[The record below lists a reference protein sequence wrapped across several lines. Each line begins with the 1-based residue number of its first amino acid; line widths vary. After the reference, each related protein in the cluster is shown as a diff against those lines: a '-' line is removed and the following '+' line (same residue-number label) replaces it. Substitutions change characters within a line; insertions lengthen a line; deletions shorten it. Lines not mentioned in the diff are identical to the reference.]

1 MQNIRLTLRQGDVP
15 SMELFCMGIDPLLH
29 RLERQLQGI
38 LIASAPVQGP
48 PLQGMPPLPR
58 LEQRYKLIGY
68 ADDNKPAI
76 TSMEEF
82 RTVDNSLAMFEKAS
96 GCKLHRD
103 PLNKKCKFLPLGRWR
118 TTLHQ
123 ADIPC
128 DYMTLSDH
136 LDMVGVTLMAS
147 WTKTRK
153 VNGDALQLKVKNTI
167 NPWKAGKFL
176 PVVQRGW
183 SINSYALAKV
193 WFRAKCIDLRVCD
206 IKAITSSC
214 KSWLYQDMFAKPEE
228 MVLHRP
234 PSYSGLGLQSVKYK
248 ALAGSISTFIQTAA
262 NPAYRSKLLH
272 SLQYRKF
279 VLEEDDVPGAPTQVP
294 PYFSQDFFESI
305 KRVKAATSSSI
316 ATLSEG
322 DWCKLLTEDNITMLE
337 NLDENTREFRPCK
350 AELASPSTDWT
361 LSWSLCRQPGLSPDL
376 SSFLW
381 KMLLDLLSTQKKLNK
396 MGANLSPICKL
407 CKQDTGSLQHE
418 LLDCNLNDN
427 TGQLLLSTLQSH
439 IPSLTSASLLH
450 LEFSNLEEK
459 KHLPATILT
468 AVTLSCI
475 WKERTTIS
483 KVRAYQVRSELE
495 QTINLLRT
503 TRLANVSVD
512 LQTMI
517 DQMFH

>member
-1 MQNIRLTLRQGDVP
+1 
-15 SMELFCMGIDPLLH
+15 
-29 RLERQLQGI
+29 
-38 LIASAPVQGP
+38 
-48 PLQGMPPLPR
+48 
-58 LEQRYKLIGY
+58 
-68 ADDNKPAI
+68 
-76 TSMEEF
+76 
-82 RTVDNSLAMFEKAS
+82 
-96 GCKLHRD
+96 
-103 PLNKKCKFLPLGRWR
+103 
-118 TTLHQ
+118 
-123 ADIPC
+123 
-128 DYMTLSDH
+128 
-136 LDMVGVTLMAS
+136 
-147 WTKTRK
+147 
-153 VNGDALQLKVKNTI
+153 
-167 NPWKAGKFL
+167 
-176 PVVQRGW
+176 
-183 SINSYALAKV
+183 
-193 WFRAKCIDLRVCD
+193 
-206 IKAITSSC
+206 
-214 KSWLYQDMFAKPEE
+214 MFAKPEE

-262 NPAYRSKLLH
+262 NPAYRSNLLH
-272 SLQYRKF
+272 SLLYIKF
-279 VLEEDDVPGAPTQVP
+279 VLEEDDVPGASTQVP
-294 PYFSQDFFESI
+294 PYFSQDFFDSI

-322 DWCKLLTEDNITMLE
+322 DLCKLLIEDNITMLE

-361 LSWSLCRQPGLSPDL
+361 LSWSLCRHPWLSPDL

-475 WKERTTIS
+475 WKERTTSS
-483 KVRAYQVRSELE
+483 KVWAYQVRSELE
-495 QTINLLRT
+495 QTINLFRIA
-503 TRLANVSVD
+503 RPGSASAD
-512 LQTMI
+512 LQTTI
-517 DQMFH
+517 DQMFD